1 MEATHTQIIA
11 GLLKEIDTQIKT
23 FVQAICADTNVD
35 ENQVYYKTS
44 FENMCYVVSLYHT
57 EHQQQV
63 QHAIPIDEFLLAC
76 QQRQIEDLF
85 NHKIREMLLA
95 FGQSTEDVIYI

>member
-1 MEATHTQIIA
+1 METTHQQIIA
-11 GLLKEIDTQIKT
+11 GLLQEIDTQIKT
-23 FVQAICADTNVD
+23 FVQAICADTNID
-35 ENQVYYKTS
+35 ETQIYYKTS
-44 FENMCYVVSLYHT
+44 FENMCYVVSLFHV

-76 QQRQIEDLF
+76 QQRQIEDLL

-95 FGQSTEDVIYI
+95 FGQHTDDIIYL